1 MKSDAPLVSTFMPV
15 YNGGPYIAEAVN
27 SIQSQRHR
35 PLEII
40 IIDDGST
47 DTTADVV
54 RGIASQ
60 DGQELSYIYQPNQGP
75 AAARN
80 RGLRMAKGDYI
91 AFLDA
96 DDLWTKGMLC
106 GQLQRLISDV
116 SVQVMVG
123 CTQRVRARQD
133 PSQDSGQDSEARG
146 PLEAFGPLWM
156 AFSLGAGLFRRSV
169 FDAVGPLDESM
180 RYGED
185 VDWFFRARELGIEIG
200 ISSEV
205 TQLYRIH
212 DSNMT
217 KDTRK
222 SDLYFLSALKK
233 SLDRRRDCG
242 REVTDL
248 AVVSGLENL
257 ELEEYELKDRELKN
271 GGSQTDRDLS

>member
-1 MKSDAPLVSTFMPV
+1 
-15 YNGGPYIAEAVN
+15 
-27 SIQSQRHR
+27 
-35 PLEII
+35 
-40 IIDDGST
+40 
-47 DTTADVV
+47 
-54 RGIASQ
+54 
-60 DGQELSYIYQPNQGP
+60 
-75 AAARN
+75 
-80 RGLRMAKGDYI
+80 
-91 AFLDA
+91 
-96 DDLWTKGMLC
+96 MLC
-106 GQLQRLISDV
+106 GQLQRLISDI

-123 CTQRVRARQD
+123 CTQRVRAGQD
-133 PSQDSGQDSEARG
+133 PSQDSEARG

-212 DSNMT
+212 DNNMT
-217 KDTRK
+217 NDTRK

-242 REVTDL
+242 REATDL
-248 AVVSGLENL
+248 AVVSGLESL
-257 ELEEYELKDRELKN
+257 ELEEYELKDHELKN
-271 GGSQTDRDLS
+271 GGSQTDSQRDRDLS